1 MKPPSTFLR
10 LELDEVPS
18 VDADLADVEALG
30 SGDFDSLRRHPGDL
44 ARTSHDLDL
53 GLGDLEIEKVI
64 PLMFQNV
71 FWQSRPHD
79 LNLILSLT

>member
-30 SGDFDSLRRHPGDL
+30 SGDFDLLRRHPGDL

-53 GLGDLEIEKVI
+53 GLDDLEIEKEI
-64 PLMFQNV
+64 PHMLQNV
-71 FWQSRPHD
+71 FFR
-79 LNLILSLT
+79 ILTTSWSTL